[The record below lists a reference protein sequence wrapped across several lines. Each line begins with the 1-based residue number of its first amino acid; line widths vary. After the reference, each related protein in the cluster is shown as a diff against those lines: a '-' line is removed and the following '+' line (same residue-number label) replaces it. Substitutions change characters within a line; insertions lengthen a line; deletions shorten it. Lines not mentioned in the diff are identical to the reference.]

1 VHKDHKEL
9 LGLQAASLDFKE
21 DKELKAH
28 KVQQE
33 QQVLKAHKEPLA
45 PLAVSLDSKEDKELR
60 ARKVQQEQQVHKVRR
75 EPPGLQVA

>member
-45 PLAVSLDSKEDKELR
+45 PLAVSLDFKEDKELKAHR
-60 ARKVQQEQQVHKVRR
+60 VQQEQQVLKAHK
-75 EPPGLQVA
+75 EPPGLQAA